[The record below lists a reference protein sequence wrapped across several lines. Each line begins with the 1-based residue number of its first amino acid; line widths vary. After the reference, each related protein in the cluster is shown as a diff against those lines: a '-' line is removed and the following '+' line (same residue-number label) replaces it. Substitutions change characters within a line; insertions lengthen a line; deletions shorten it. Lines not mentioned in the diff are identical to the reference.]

1 MLAQQEQIKANQEPM
16 RNDKKIS
23 EAKKALTL

>member
-1 MLAQQEQIKANQEPM
+1 MLAQQEWIKANQEHM

-23 EAKKALTL
+23 EAKKVLTL